1 MGRSLWPCVS
11 GWLAVMTLMGWL
23 FASCDNEETCVPAL
37 HFRNHRKG
45 SASYEETEACPR
57 PCLTASIL

>member
-23 FASCDNEETCVPAL
+23 FASCDNEETGVPASL
-37 HFRNHRKG
+37 PDGKYPL
-45 SASYEETEACPR
+45 SM
-57 PCLTASIL
+57 TAEINQL